1 MPFHSFW
8 GCFEVKNI
16 EFKEEEKNPPSPKF
30 QYVRRGG
37 GGGGGGGLKELLQT
51 LSIASLCFFLDG
63 FPLTKLDNL
72 WQCRGDVK
80 EGSKGE
86 QRSRQASYWEA
97 PKPPH

>member
-1 MPFHSFW
+1 M
-8 GCFEVKNI
+8 N
-16 EFKEEEKNPPSPKF
+16 FKKKKKTLPPPSISM
-30 QYVRRGG
+30 Y
-37 GGGGGGGLKELLQT
+37 GGGGLKELLQT